1 MATAVFFH
9 AHPDDEAIATGGTM
23 LLLARAGHRV
33 VVVCATDGARGRPVA
48 PEGSGDDLAGI
59 GEDPI
64 ARGDGLAAS
73 EGSGDDLSGGADLA
87 AVREAELQAAARI
100 LGARRVEMLGYA
112 DSGMNGDPSND
123 DPECF
128 WQADVEEAAAKLA
141 AVLAE
146 ERADLL
152 TCYDDQGTY
161 GHPDHIQVHRVGV
174 RAAELAGVG
183 LVYESTVDRDHFAA
197 AMPKMRAMMADLGL
211 DDGMDDDE
219 QAEIQAEIDAGSLG
233 VDSASITHRVDVSA
247 AAAEKRAAMAAH
259 ASQIPADSFFLQ
271 LPPDAFALAFGVEW
285 YRRRD
290 LEPGG
295 TASIDLLATLPAAAL
310 ADDSAAVGASG
321 AVRV

>member
-1 MATAVFFH
+1 MSTAVFFH

-33 VVVCATDGARGRPVA
+33 VVVCATDGARGQPA
-48 PEGSGDDLAGI
+48 EPDGSGDDPS
-59 GEDPI
+59 D
-64 ARGDGLAAS
+64 
-73 EGSGDDLSGGADLA
+73 EGVRRGDDLDGGAGLA
-87 AVREAELQAAARI
+87 AVREAELRASAQI
-100 LGARRVEMLGYA
+100 LGAHRVEMLGYA
-112 DSGMNGDPSND
+112 DSGMEGEPANE

-128 WQADVEEAAAKLA
+128 WQADVEEAAARLA

-146 ERADLL
+146 EGADLL

-197 AMPKMRAMMADLGL
+197 AVPKLQAMMAELGL
-211 DDGMDDDE
+211 DVGMDDDE
-219 QAEIQAEIDAGSLG
+219 QAELQAEIDSGRLG

-259 ASQIPADSFFLQ
+259 ASQIPADSFFLR

-285 YRRRD
+285 YRLRD
-290 LEPGG
+290 PGPGG
-295 TASIDLLATLPAAAL
+295 PTGADLLASLPAAAL
-310 ADDSAAVGASG
+310 ADAP
-321 AVRV
+321 

>member
-59 GEDPI
+59 GDDPI
-64 ARGDGLAAS
+64 ARGDDLAAPEVS
-73 EGSGDDLSGGADLA
+73 GADPAGDDLSGGADLA
-87 AVREAELQAAARI
+87 AVREAELRAAARI

-112 DSGMNGDPSND
+112 DSGMDGDPSNE

-128 WQADVEEAAAKLA
+128 WQADVEEAAGRLA

-146 ERADLL
+146 EGADLL

-247 AAAEKRAAMAAH
+247 AAVEKRAAMAAH

-285 YRRRD
+285 YRQRD
-290 LEPGG
+290 PEPGTSVG
-295 TASIDLLATLPAAAL
+295 ADLLASLPAAAL
-310 ADDSAAVGASG
+310 ADDSAAV
-321 AVRV
+321 RV

>member
-33 VVVCATDGARGRPVA
+33 VVVCATDGARGKPA
-48 PEGSGDDLAGI
+48 GPDGSGGPEGSGDDPS
-59 GEDPI
+59 D
-64 ARGDGLAAS
+64 
-73 EGSGDDLSGGADLA
+73 EGVRRGDDLDGDGAGLA
-87 AVREAELQAAARI
+87 AVREAELRASAQI
-100 LGARRVEMLGYA
+100 LGAHRVEMLGYA
-112 DSGMNGDPSND
+112 DSGMEGEPANE

-128 WQADVEEAAAKLA
+128 WQADVEEAAARLA

-146 ERADLL
+146 EGADLL

-197 AMPKMRAMMADLGL
+197 TVPKLQAMMAELGL
-211 DDGMDDDE
+211 DVGMDADE
-219 QAEIQAEIDAGSLG
+219 QAELQAEIDSGRLG
-233 VDSASITHRVDVSA
+233 VDSATITHRVDVSA

-259 ASQIPADSFFLQ
+259 ASQIPADSFFLR

-285 YRRRD
+285 YRLRD
-290 LEPGG
+290 PGPGG
-295 TASIDLLATLPAAAL
+295 PTGADLLASLPAAAL
-310 ADDSAAVGASG
+310 ADAP
-321 AVRV
+321 